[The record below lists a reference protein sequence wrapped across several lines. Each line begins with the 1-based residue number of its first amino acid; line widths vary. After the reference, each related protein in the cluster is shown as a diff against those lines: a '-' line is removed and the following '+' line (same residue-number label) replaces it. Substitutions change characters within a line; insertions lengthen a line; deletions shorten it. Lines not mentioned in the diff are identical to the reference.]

1 MSQNILIGVTGSI
14 SAYKSALIVRLLVKK
29 GFNVQVVMTASAKS
43 FVTPLTLSTV
53 SKKPVFENLFDPDT
67 GEWVNHVHL
76 GEWADA
82 FLVAPA
88 SANTIAKMANGISDN
103 LLLTTYLS
111 AKCPV
116 VVAPAMDHDMWHH
129 KATQRNVEIL
139 RMDGIHIIEPEHGE
153 LASGII
159 GDGRLPEPENVV
171 DSLVNILDNS

>member
-29 GFNVQVVMTASAKS
+29 GFSVQVVMTASAKD

-53 SKKPVFENLFDPDT
+53 SKNPVHEKLFAFET

-82 FLVAPA
+82 MLVAPA
-88 SANTIAKMANGISDN
+88 SANTIAKMAGGISDN

-139 RMDGIHIIEPEHGE
+139 SNDGVHIIEPEHGE

-159 GDGRLPEPENVV
+159 GDGRLPEPESVV
-171 DSLVNILDNS
+171 ESLESILKGK

>member
-29 GFNVQVVMTASAKS
+29 GYNIQVVMTDAAKD
-43 FVTPLTLSTV
+43 FVTPLTLATV
-53 SKKPVFENLFDPDT
+53 SKNPVYQKLFNPDS

-76 GEWADA
+76 GEWANA
-82 FLVAPA
+82 MLVAPA

-129 KATQRNVEIL
+129 KATQRNIDTL
-139 RMDGIHIIEPEHGE
+139 RHDGIHIVDPDHGE

-159 GDGRLPEPENVV
+159 GDGRLSEPE
-171 DSLVNILDNS
+171 SLVESLETILKGQ